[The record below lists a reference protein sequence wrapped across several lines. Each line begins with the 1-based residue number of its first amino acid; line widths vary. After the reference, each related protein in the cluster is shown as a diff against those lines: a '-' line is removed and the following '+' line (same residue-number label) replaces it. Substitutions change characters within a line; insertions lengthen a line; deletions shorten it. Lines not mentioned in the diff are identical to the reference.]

1 MSLNYSWRPITTQN
15 SVQISI
21 VQPLDEFQGP
31 SQPLAIVWS
40 GLKWAVSS
48 QWVPNH
54 RKYSSCVL
62 KNIYIQD
69 ASPPKDPY
77 IQVRVLDDIG
87 EVLLGDQSTSL
98 LRNSIHFVKRTE
110 AESLISQ
117 VPLSVFQSLWCKWV
131 TELYWVNWYAD
142 SKIEYTCFCRYLNYS
157 IMFMIPGWFWR
168 PVTVVESI
176 WIPELGLG
184 LECLLILPSC
194 IIRTIIFQ
202 NIYAAG
208 YLRHTS
214 INTLSMHLIS

>member
-1 MSLNYSWRPITTQN
+1 MSLHYSWRSITTQT
-15 SVQISI
+15 SVSNFHHTAFGW
-21 VQPLDEFQGP
+21 VSRALTAFDH
-31 SQPLAIVWS
+31 SV
-40 GLKWAVSS
+40 KWPEVGVSL
-48 QWVPNH
+48 QRVPNH
-54 RKYSSCVL
+54 RKNYSFFL

-142 SKIEYTCFCRYLNYS
+142 SKIEYTCFCRYLNHLT
-157 IMFMIPGWFWR
+157 MFMIPGWFQY
-168 PVTVVESI
+168 
-176 WIPELGLG
+176 
-184 LECLLILPSC
+184 LL
-194 IIRTIIFQ
+194 Q
-202 NIYAAG
+202 
-208 YLRHTS
+208 
-214 INTLSMHLIS
+214 